1 MRSITPSL
9 PIVRAKLARFF
20 REFRRDG
27 DGTTAIE
34 FALVSVPFVVVI
46 LAMMT
51 VGIHYLTS
59 HSLQRGVLD
68 AARQLRTGEAQKAGL
83 DLDDFRQLVCDAAG
97 TFISCDKHL
106 VIHIKSNAKFAGLA
120 PATSCVTDG
129 KLTPSAGAGTDAVSS
144 RSGEESTAVQVMA
157 CYEWEMGSVFWQ
169 TIWNLISPTPIVQGK
184 TVLSATTA
192 FRSEPYR

>member
-1 MRSITPSL
+1 MRRISL
-9 PIVRAKLARFF
+9 PLPRVRAKLARFF
-20 REFRRDG
+20 REFRHDSE
-27 DGTTAIE
+27 GTTVIE
-34 FALVSVPFVVVI
+34 FALVSIPFVVMI

-51 VGIHYLTS
+51 VGIHFLTS

-83 DLDDFRQLVCDAAG
+83 DLDDFRELVCNAAG
-97 TFISCDKHL
+97 SFISCDKHL

-120 PATSCVTDG
+120 PATSCLTNG
-129 KLTPSAGAGTDAVSS
+129 KLTPSAGNGTDAVSS
-144 RSGEESTAVQVMA
+144 RSGEESTAVQVTA

-169 TIWNLISPTPIVQGK
+169 TIWDLISPTPILQGK